1 MGFGSGS
8 PAERQRR
15 TDRRSYSRSASAT
28 WSIAA
33 KAVGTAKNKVGRSR
47 VRISNTFAGSGRPG
61 GGTVGG
67 PPRNG
72 EKSAVPRPDGKKSPA
87 TGKHRAAR
95 PGSRPR
101 RPDAPPP

>member
-1 MGFGSGS
+1 MGFGSSS

-47 VRISNTFAGSGRPG
+47 VRISNTFAGSGRRG
-61 GGTVGG
+61 AGAGAG
-67 PPRNG
+67 PPRDG
-72 EKSAVPRPDGKKSPA
+72 EDKPLAGPPA
-87 TGKHRAAR
+87 ENNRAPAEEAAAR
-95 PGSRPR
+95 P
-101 RPDAPPP
+101 DPPHC

>member
-47 VRISNTFAGSGRPG
+47 VRISNTFAGSGRRG
-61 GGTVGG
+61 AGTGAG
-67 PPRNG
+67 PPRGG
-72 EKSAVPRPDGKKSPA
+72 EKTAGASPHGQESPA
-87 TGKHRAAR
+87 TAKEPPSRAA
-95 PGSRPR
+95 PHT
-101 RPDAPPP
+101 

>member
-47 VRISNTFAGSGRPG
+47 VRISNTFAGSGGRG
-61 GGTVGG
+61 ASTGAG
-67 PPRNG
+67 PPR
-72 EKSAVPRPDGKKSPA
+72 DGKKRGVAGPEA
-87 TGKHRAAR
+87 GNNPGPEKEGARR
-95 PGSRPR
+95 PGSHPARPQ
-101 RPDAPPP
+101 RPP